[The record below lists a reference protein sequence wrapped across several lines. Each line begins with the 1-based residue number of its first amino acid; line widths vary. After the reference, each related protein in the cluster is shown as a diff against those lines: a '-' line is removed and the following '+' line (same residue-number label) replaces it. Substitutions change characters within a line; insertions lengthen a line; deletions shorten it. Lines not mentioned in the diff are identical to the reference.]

1 MKNIKYFAGFFDA
14 DGSFDI
20 RPVKR
25 ERVNSDTFYE
35 INLKA
40 VIYQKDIPNSPLHEF
55 AKEWG
60 VEVKSSI
67 GNMRYVSLQGSKAR
81 RFMEQVKNHLVVK
94 KNVVE
99 FLLAIDGLKLS
110 KEELPELRKAI
121 KKARNQI
128 STEKNF
134 PSRQWLA
141 GYFDGDGCVISSLKA
156 TGVMEFKMYL
166 TSHSSQIAG
175 LNLIHKM
182 FGGNIHEQGEVR
194 NWVVGLSQTKAEQVV
209 PYFIK
214 HSKIKRQQLEYVLGI
229 IRSKEHFRRNG
240 ATHKSNLKIHR
251 LLQSMKRVPA
261 TTKS

>member
-1 MKNIKYFAGFFDA
+1 MKNIKYFAGLFDA

-25 ERVNSDTFYE
+25 ERIKTDSFYE

-40 VIYQKDIPNSPLHEF
+40 TLYQKDINNQPLKEF
-55 AKEWG
+55 AKDWG
-60 VEVKSSI
+60 IEVKNSGDISH
-67 GNMRYVSLQGSKAR
+67 VTLQGGKAR

-94 KNVVE
+94 RNVVE
-99 FLLAIDGLKLS
+99 FLLAIDGLQLS
-110 KEELPELRKAI
+110 KEEMPELRKAI
-121 KKARNQI
+121 KRARNQI

-141 GYFDGDGCVISSLKA
+141 GYFDGDGCICSSLKSS
-156 TGVMEFKMYL
+156 GVLEFKMYL
-166 TSHSSQIAG
+166 TSHCSQIAG
-175 LNLIHKM
+175 LELVQKM
-182 FGGNIHEQGEVR
+182 FGGFISEQGDTR
-194 NWVVGLSQTKAEQVV
+194 NWTANLSQTKAEQVV

-240 ATHKSNLKIHR
+240 ATHESNLKIHR